1 MSTATVGQ
9 SSGTPFSPVQGDDQ
23 RHSTASQAQAQAQ
36 AHEQGRNPGTAPAPD
51 EHPLDPKS
59 RPNNAHNDHPA
70 TTPPSEAAR
79 RNADLSASGSGE
91 EGGVSTGTG
100 TGTGYPP
107 QKHAGKAGLGPH
119 YYEQHRATFQDK
131 IHGLREELEG
141 QIRHDEKLWQ
151 VSSRLT

>member
-1 MSTATVGQ
+1 MSTAAAGQ

-23 RHSTASQAQAQAQ
+23 RHSSASQAQAQ

-70 TTPPSEAAR
+70 ATPPPEAAR
-79 RNADLSASGSGE
+79 RNADLSASG

-100 TGTGYPP
+100 TGTEYPP

-131 IHGLREELEG
+131 VHGLREEFEG
-141 QIRHDEKLWQ
+141 QIRHDEELRQ